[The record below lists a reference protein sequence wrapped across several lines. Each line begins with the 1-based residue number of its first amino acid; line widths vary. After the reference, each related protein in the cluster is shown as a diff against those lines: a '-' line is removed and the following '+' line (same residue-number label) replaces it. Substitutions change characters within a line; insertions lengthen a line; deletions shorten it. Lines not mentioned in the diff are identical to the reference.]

1 MLSFDITDRNIR
13 VIKGSEN
20 NGKIRITA
28 AATLELEEGV
38 INNGHVKDVPRLA
51 TLVNKLL
58 RTHKMSD
65 KEACVTISSNLVIFK
80 ELHIKK
86 PDKGTFIKAVQ
97 DEMRSAMNLDSTYS
111 ISYVVVGPDENDKS
125 LTVVL
130 ATACPF
136 EIIECYSKVCNMLQI
151 QLKSAIISCNCAT
164 KVLLSDKKNETRMPL
179 LAVQVDNT
187 FISINVYDHGQLV
200 FTRFA
205 SISPEDYG
213 NSDDYVFEAVQENI
227 DRMLQFYRVTSGDRP
242 IEHIIFYGDTRD
254 YVRYVKVMDED
265 YGIQTSTITAP
276 PNIHGYENLEFAQY
290 VNAIGALF
298 SRDKTKDW
306 VNLLEVDTVN
316 TAKLRAPRF
325 FATLYLSVM
334 IVVIGGLGTASWFL
348 IKEKND
354 TSDEIKM
361 YESKITDPANL
372 AKMDEVDVRDAQLAK
387 IANYS
392 TGVGAAIDAYETHT
406 LLESKIFKEIN
417 DILLKVSTDCGLVD
431 DPNDKILT
439 DTAISEKKDYAFG
452 PDEEALIVPAGAKC
466 KITTPTYSEGA
477 ISFSVTAFEP
487 LEETMLDGGVLSDAD
502 PAEFPK
508 ALVRAF
514 WDSDTFTD
522 PDYTNYS
529 VVYNVGED
537 KDKKIRQI
545 TLNLSFKVK
554 ATIPENLK
562 KYLPVSERTDGGATE

>member
-1 MLSFDITDRNIR
+1 
-13 VIKGSEN
+13 SEN

-86 PDKGTFIKAVQ
+86 PEKGTFIKAVQ

-164 KVLLSDKKNETRMPL
+164 KVLLSDKKNESRMPL

-205 SISPEDYG
+205 SIAPEDYG

-227 DRMLQFYRVTSGDRP
+227 DRMLQFYRVTSVDRP

-316 TAKLRAPRF
+316 TAKLKAPKF
-325 FATLYLSVM
+325 FAALYFSVM
-334 IVVIGGLGTASWFL
+334 LVVVAGLGTASFFI

-354 TSDEIKM
+354 TEDEIKS
-361 YESKITDPANL
+361 YDQKINDPANL

-392 TGVGAAIDAYETHT
+392 NGVSAALDAYDTHT
-406 LLESKIFKEIN
+406 LLESDIFKEIN
-417 DILLKVSTDCGLVD
+417 DILLKVSTECELVD
-431 DPNDKILT
+431 DPSDDVLS
-439 DTAISEKKDYAFG
+439 DVSISEIKDNAFD
-452 PDEEALIVPAGAKC
+452 PDEESLIIPAGAKC
-466 KITTPTYSEGA
+466 KITTPSYSEGA

-487 LEETMLDGGVLSDAD
+487 IEETVLDGGVVSDAD

-508 ALVRAF
+508 ALVREF
-514 WDSDTFTD
+514 WASDTFTD
-522 PDYTNYS
+522 PDYTTYA
-529 VVYNVGED
+529 VTYGLGEEEN
-537 KDKKIRQI
+537 IRQI
-545 TLNLSFKVK
+545 TFSLSFKVK
-554 ATIPENLK
+554 SNIPENLK
-562 KYLPVSERTDGGATE
+562 QYLPATEQTGGATE